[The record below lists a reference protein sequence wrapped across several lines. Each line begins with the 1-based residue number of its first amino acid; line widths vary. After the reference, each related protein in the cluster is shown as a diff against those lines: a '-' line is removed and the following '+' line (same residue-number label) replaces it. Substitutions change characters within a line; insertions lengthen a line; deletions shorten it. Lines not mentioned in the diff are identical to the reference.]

1 MQRRAQGIV
10 ASRISIGGSTIQ
22 MSSDPASATKA
33 VEACDAA
40 LASPLLLPAQ
50 ILRRASLIRGRGIHR
65 LVAGDTQ
72 AALADFALSDET
84 AGSGEPLY
92 RRSLGLGT
100 QLLRAF
106 AHHQAGRKD
115 EAVAA
120 ARAAMAARPTHPETS
135 LAAARIMLAATGD
148 WDSYLGAL
156 RSLARYN
163 PTAIQSL
170 FGLAMVRGRF
180 DEMLALQP
188 HIVFAVPHTRDGSS
202 GLSAELVG
210 NFVSQIEIDGASAF
224 ALAALGRKAEA
235 EAALAGIGRR
245 IDEVLTEPT
254 LPPGVTDRSTIRR
267 EVRRHR
273 QFSLN
278 EDRMRSRFAFWRKMT
293 ELRLLA
299 DTRPAEAATQAAA
312 ASLGANRLS
321 LAIYE
326 AIAAAHPDSRAEMAP
341 RIEAARASVDATLA
355 SLATTNINQIADLLP
370 EYENASR
377 VSGYNGGSDGFFG
390 TEGYMTRESAALPG
404 ARTVIFETDQ
414 GTAGTNWEMALLRA
428 AELAVR
434 EGKSGLVVID
444 RRVLQKTLITT
455 QYGREIDRDH
465 EGFVAEVDVVFADPN
480 ALPAGLTTAGWRV
493 LDAAEVVAQLAPVYR
508 PAAAPAN
515 RRNRT

>member
-1 MQRRAQGIV
+1 
-10 ASRISIGGSTIQ
+10 
-22 MSSDPASATKA
+22 
-33 VEACDAA
+33 
-40 LASPLLLPAQ
+40 
-50 ILRRASLIRGRGIHR
+50 
-65 LVAGDTQ
+65 
-72 AALADFALSDET
+72 
-84 AGSGEPLY
+84 
-92 RRSLGLGT
+92 
-100 QLLRAF
+100 
-106 AHHQAGRKD
+106 
-115 EAVAA
+115 
-120 ARAAMAARPTHPETS
+120 
-135 LAAARIMLAATGD
+135 
-148 WDSYLGAL
+148 
-156 RSLARYN
+156 
-163 PTAIQSL
+163 
-170 FGLAMVRGRF
+170 MVRGRF

-188 HIVFAVPHTRDGSS
+188 HIVFAVPETRDGSGS
-202 GLSAELVG
+202 RNAELVG
-210 NFVSQIEIDGASAF
+210 NFISQVEIDGASAF

-245 IDEVLTEPT
+245 IEEVLTEPT

-273 QFSLN
+273 QFTLN
-278 EDRMRSRFAFWRKMT
+278 ADRMRSRFAFWRKMT

-299 DTRPAEAATQAAA
+299 DTSPAEAATQAAA

-321 LAIYE
+321 LTIYE
-326 AIAAAHPDSRAEMAP
+326 AIAAANPQSREAMTP
-341 RIEAARASVDATLA
+341 RIEAARASIDATLA
-355 SLATTNINQIADLLP
+355 GLATTSIGQIADLMP
-370 EYENASR
+370 ESENASR

-428 AELAVR
+428 AELAIA
-434 EGKSGLVVID
+434 EGKSGLIVID

-465 EGFVAEVDVVFADPN
+465 EGFVAEVDVVFVDPN

-508 PAAAPAN
+508 PAAAEG